1 MSRLIIIENTPMAG
15 QLLGDAL
22 RRTHR
27 FDVAVCGTAPSQIL
41 TAAAGGKAPLALIS
55 IDLDGERL
63 KGCKVARQLRANY
76 PSLPV
81 VMLLNTSLREEV
93 VEALRAG
100 ARGVFC
106 RDGSIR
112 SLYKCI
118 CSVQAGQVWANSS
131 EMRFVLE
138 ALAESAPLNLVD
150 AKGMALLS
158 QREQDVVRFV
168 AEGLT
173 NREIASQLKLSEHT
187 VKNYLFRI
195 FDKLGISS
203 RVEMILYVFSQR
215 AANSPGLAAGTAEN
229 AAKSGSESFAACRK
243 AAEEGN
249 EFAQYRL
256 AQMYRDGEG
265 APQDKL
271 SAYMWLQVAESTRDL
286 AAKAIREARSELA
299 RKMKPEHIAEAQR
312 RAADWLKEHGVAGK
326 LRAEAGG
333 KSVRVAFRA
342 SKVRQ
347 ANGPAA

>member
-1 MSRLIIIENTPMAG
+1 MIRLIIIESTPMAG

-27 FDVAVCGTAPSQIL
+27 FDVAVCGTTPSQIL
-41 TAAAGGKAPLALIS
+41 TAASGGKSPLALIS
-55 IDLDGERL
+55 LDLDGEPL
-63 KGCKVARQLRANY
+63 KGCKVARQLRASY
-76 PSLPV
+76 PNLPV
-81 VMLLNTSLREEV
+81 VMLLDTSRREQV

-112 SLYKCI
+112 SLYRCI

-150 AKGMALLS
+150 AQGMSLLS
-158 QREQDVVRFV
+158 HREQDVVRYV

-215 AANSPGLAAGTAEN
+215 AANSPGLISG
-229 AAKSGSESFAACRK
+229 KSDHSARNGGETFQECRK
-243 AAEEGN
+243 TAEEGN
-249 EFAQYRL
+249 EAAQYRL
-256 AQMYRDGEG
+256 AQMYRDGNEV
-265 APQDKL
+265 PQDKL
-271 SAYMWLQVAESTRDL
+271 AAYMWFEVAEGTHDSAL
-286 AAKAIREARSELA
+286 KGIREARTELA
-299 RKMKPEHIAEAQR
+299 RKMKPEQLAEAHR
-312 RAADWLKEHGVAGK
+312 RAVDWTKANPGVGK
-326 LRAEAGG
+326 LRIQSGG
-333 KSVRVAFRA
+333 KPVRAAVQGSRA
-342 SKVRQ
+342 RQ